1 MVVLTLRRL
10 MRSAFVALLLTW
22 GFSALVGATADQSL
36 LLLFGG
42 LLIGVHAFLGY
53 CRYHRRLSAV
63 FRMQELSDE
72 DYERIRLER
81 HPDGSASRGMPHDGS
96 LRLSRFRL
104 TRVCVSQS
112 KLRKPVVTRMSV
124 MDCPRILS
132 SPIEPVSRTVLR
144 RW

>member
-1 MVVLTLRRL
+1 MVVLPLRRL
-10 MRSAFVALLLTW
+10 IRSAFVALLLTW

-63 FRMQELSDE
+63 LCMQELSDA

-81 HPDGSASRGMPHDGS
+81 HHDGSASR
-96 LRLSRFRL
+96 
-104 TRVCVSQS
+104 
-112 KLRKPVVTRMSV
+112 
-124 MDCPRILS
+124 
-132 SPIEPVSRTVLR
+132 
-144 RW
+144 